1 MKYEIDTHLFSQK
14 LSSLL
19 IEKGMIDKKGNPDK
33 IALYNLLYPNN
44 MITEKDCEID
54 RQAVT
59 DKTRNISNW
68 LKGNNYPKRISD
80 VLELCNAL
88 DCDLDYFFTNMPA
101 PTHDIEFISQKTGLN
116 KKSID
121 TLNILKRSEYIG
133 ILNYIMSDY
142 AILGRFLS
150 NLSLYFDNDYDT
162 PVHYDKKLGICV
174 ESDDITNSPIIS
186 TNGEK
191 YVSIGKKLDYDV
203 CGKPA
208 YSTIHV
214 PVSILES
221 HALHCIQAQIDDWKQ
236 NYNKE

>member
-1 MKYEIDTHLFSQK
+1 MKENPNVYKRLRESTETDRKPALTQGELAEVF
-14 LSSLL
+14 
-19 IEKGMIDKKGNPDK
+19 EKEGNPLTQSVISKLETSTKEPPTKSFEVIKAYSEHFKVTSD
-33 IALYNLLYPNN
+33 YLLGLRDIPTVDENVV
-44 MITEKDCEID
+44 MIYK
-54 RQAVT
+54 
-59 DKTRNISNW
+59 S
-68 LKGNNYPKRISD
+68 
-80 VLELCNAL
+80 
-88 DCDLDYFFTNMPA
+88 
-101 PTHDIEFISQKTGLN
+101 TGLN
-116 KKSID
+116 EKSIE
-121 TLNILKRSEYIG
+121 TLKILKRSEYIG

-174 ESDDITNSPIIS
+174 ESDDITDSPIIS

-203 CGKPA
+203 CGNPA
-208 YSTIHV
+208 YATIHV